1 MYYIEEADKP
11 NLIEKKFNIVKLE
24 GNKIIIPIDT
34 KKEDKN
40 VEIKNKEKN
49 KEIRK
54 ETIISK
60 KIEKILKKANS
71 TKIIL
76 SKEVKKKKIIENK
89 LYTLGYDIVDGK
101 WIMKMLIPEIIEKI
115 IEKEEITKNE
125 LDIYILIN
133 DARDE
138 IIENIKILVEK
149 YRNIYIIT
157 NHKERFKKL
166 EEKTFKNIGAPIT
179 IMNNKKRSLLK
190 AKIIINVDY
199 PNELINQYNIN
210 QQSIILDLYGETKIN
225 KKSYNGKIIKEV
237 EINKKRNEIF
247 NINEK
252 LYSQIELYEA
262 LFYKKQP
269 FKNVREKI
277 KKDKVIVRKIK

>member
-115 IEKEEITKNE
+115 IEKEELTKSE

-133 DARDE
+133 DTRDE

-190 AKIIINVDY
+190 AKIIINIDY

>member
-138 IIENIKILVEK
+138 IIENIIILVEK